1 MDTPTVVAALALG
14 GTVVTGYFTWRASS
28 RATDVSDRTEDR
40 AWVKDI
46 KQDALDAR
54 RDLAAAGK
62 EIEAL
67 RQQVR
72 TLSTQ
77 MDAMA
82 KETDYWISQYQM
94 VHRTAWRGGMTLDR
108 LRQFIGPEPPPT
120 PATR

>member
-1 MDTPTVVAALALG
+1 MDTTVAVAVIALG
-14 GTVVTGYFTWRASS
+14 ASAITAVFTWRAST

-40 AWVKDI
+40 AWAKEI

-54 RDLAAAGK
+54 K
-62 EIEAL
+62 EVEAL
-67 RQQVR
+67 RRQVH
-72 TLSTQ
+72 TLSSQ
-77 MDAMA
+77 LDAMA

-108 LRQFIGPEPPPT
+108 LREFIGPEPPPT